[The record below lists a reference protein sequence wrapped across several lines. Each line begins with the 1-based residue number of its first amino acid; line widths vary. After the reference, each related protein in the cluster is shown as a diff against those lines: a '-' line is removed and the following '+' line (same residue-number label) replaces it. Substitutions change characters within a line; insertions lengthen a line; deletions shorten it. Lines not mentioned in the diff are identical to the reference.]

1 MIILKNLEVVYC
13 FAGHSVVPTL
23 ALIHSNIAQR
33 YVIMFTKELSDSKS
47 QFSDYI
53 KNKNWDGEGP
63 EIVLHEIDTVGDFVS
78 NYKHITE
85 IVDTEQEYGIFL
97 QNGAKHLILALML
110 QNQDAPR
117 IFLEEPLNLQIFNH
131 LTLHSEQR
139 VELLPIEVLNARGFS
154 ITDELIQGLGIEFD
168 KRGRLE
174 FTKSVIVLTESDVSR
189 MVKLIEKFGRNG
201 AVYNIHYK
209 FASSRIRNTLPP
221 NVHCVKEEE
230 E

>member
-1 MIILKNLEVVYC
+1 
-13 FAGHSVVPTL
+13 
-23 ALIHSNIAQR
+23 
-33 YVIMFTKELSDSKS
+33 MFTKELSDSKS

-174 FTKSVIVLTESDVSR
+174 FK
-189 MVKLIEKFGRNG
+189 K
-201 AVYNIHYK
+201 
-209 FASSRIRNTLPP
+209 
-221 NVHCVKEEE
+221 
-230 E
+230 

>member
-1 MIILKNLEVVYC
+1 M
-13 FAGHSVVPTL
+13 
-23 ALIHSNIAQR
+23 
-33 YVIMFTKELSDSKS
+33 
-47 QFSDYI
+47 
-53 KNKNWDGEGP
+53 
-63 EIVLHEIDTVGDFVS
+63 
-78 NYKHITE
+78 
-85 IVDTEQEYGIFL
+85 
-97 QNGAKHLILALML
+97 
-110 QNQDAPR
+110 
-117 IFLEEPLNLQIFNH
+117 
-131 LTLHSEQR
+131 
-139 VELLPIEVLNARGFS
+139 PIEVLNARGFS